1 VLVGAVALS
10 HTLFGMPLDWIEKW
24 WPIALVGVGG
34 WLIYPSIA
42 GKKNNDA
49 AV

>member
-1 VLVGAVALS
+1 VLVGVLALS

-24 WPIALVGVGG
+24 WPLALIGVGG

-42 GKKNNDA
+42 GKKNSDTA
-49 AV
+49 A